1 MNAAKNNVCDAPR
14 HDDVE
19 APAASKSP
27 ARASSSDDAYG
38 GMLGYVLG
46 LFVFYVG
53 HDALQEHNFRREGF
67 KFGWFMTCVEIGTM
81 FACALIWEGGAAAF
95 SGGSKDAAAP
105 EDVAARRWYLV
116 GLVFVIA
123 LSQGTG
129 SVALQHVNYPVK
141 VAFKSCKL
149 VPTMLFSQC
158 VNKSSYGT
166 QEYAAAALMCLALAL
181 LGLAD
186 AAHATHATHAYGL
199 LLLVVAVCSDAVV
212 PNFQEKLL
220 RGLKMPLGTMVI
232 YSNAGSFA
240 LVLAYVSFT
249 GELARAVAS
258 ERRVSTTSGSRRR
271 RGCDVDL
278 ARAGRR
284 DASAAA
290 RIVRERVAATPRP
303 HKRVAATPRR

>member
-1 MNAAKNNVCDAPR
+1 
-14 HDDVE
+14 
-19 APAASKSP
+19 
-27 ARASSSDDAYG
+27 
-38 GMLGYVLG
+38 
-46 LFVFYVG
+46 
-53 HDALQEHNFRREGF
+53 
-67 KFGWFMTCVEIGTM
+67 MTCVEIGTM

-123 LSQGTG
+123 LSRAVRNRTPSKRWRNSAPHRSQGTG

-212 PNFQEKLL
+212 PNLQEKLL
-220 RGLKMPLGTMVI
+220 RGLKMPLGTMVM

-303 HKRVAATPRR
+303 HKRVAATPMR